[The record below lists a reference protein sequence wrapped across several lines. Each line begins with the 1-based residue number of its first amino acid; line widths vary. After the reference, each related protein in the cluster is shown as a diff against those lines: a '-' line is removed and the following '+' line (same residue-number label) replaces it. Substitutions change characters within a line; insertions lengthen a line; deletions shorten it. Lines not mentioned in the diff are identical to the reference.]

1 MKNISIWKD
10 GNFDIRS
17 KKLDSNI
24 DCDVLIIGGGLT
36 GISTL
41 YHLKDS
47 NLKTLLVEQNKI
59 GMGVTANSTGKL
71 TYLQDS
77 MYNKIMNSFD
87 FEHASLYLKSQ
98 IDAIDLVKDI
108 VDKNK
113 LSCDLVKSKSYVYT
127 TKDNEI
133 GKLKELKDFLL
144 HNNIKVWNESNDLVY
159 SKYIISV
166 DDTYLFNPVKFIYDL
181 VKKCNLGNYIY
192 ENVSIVKIEDGDDGY
207 ICYTEDLEKIRCK
220 YVVIASHYPYFNLP
234 FMFPIKGSLEKSYLC
249 SGKKDIG
256 NVSLISYSY
265 PFVSIRNYKDY
276 IIYLTN
282 SHVNSNNVNDKDN
295 FSELLKKIRDLNFS
309 PDYIWSNIDI
319 KTNDNLPYIGEIKD
333 NMFISTGYNTWGMT
347 NGILGGYI
355 VSELIKG
362 NNSMYSELFNP
373 NRNIVGN
380 VLEIVKNSYY
390 SIEGIVN
397 GFLNK
402 NNNVEYKKIDGVSI
416 AIYKDAE
423 GEHIVY
429 RKCPHMGCNLIFNEV
444 EKTWDCPCHGSRFDI
459 DGKCISGPA
468 NRDISYKKEN

>member
-77 MYNKIMNSFD
+77 MYNKIMDSFD

-282 SHVNSNNVNDKDN
+282 
-295 FSELLKKIRDLNFS
+295 
-309 PDYIWSNIDI
+309 
-319 KTNDNLPYIGEIKD
+319 
-333 NMFISTGYNTWGMT
+333 
-347 NGILGGYI
+347 
-355 VSELIKG
+355 
-362 NNSMYSELFNP
+362 
-373 NRNIVGN
+373 
-380 VLEIVKNSYY
+380 
-390 SIEGIVN
+390 
-397 GFLNK
+397 
-402 NNNVEYKKIDGVSI
+402 
-416 AIYKDAE
+416 
-423 GEHIVY
+423 
-429 RKCPHMGCNLIFNEV
+429 
-444 EKTWDCPCHGSRFDI
+444 
-459 DGKCISGPA
+459 
-468 NRDISYKKEN
+468 